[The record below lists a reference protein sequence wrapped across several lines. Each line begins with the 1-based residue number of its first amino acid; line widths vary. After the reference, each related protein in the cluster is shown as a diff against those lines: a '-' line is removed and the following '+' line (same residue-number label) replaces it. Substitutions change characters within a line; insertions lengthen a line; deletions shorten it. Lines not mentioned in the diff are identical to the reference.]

1 MDVSD
6 ILKEQLKERLS
17 ENLKKGIVGLEGG
30 GE

>member
-1 MDVSD
+1 MDISD

-30 GE
+30 E